1 MSGGGPGTDQRTQR
15 DEPVREDDSVKV
27 LPSPTPAAVPE
38 TARIV
43 EPQPSPRPTPA
54 TMTAATAA
62 EPAAGSGDLW
72 ARVLRGP
79 GITSVLR
86 TILSNLRVQ
95 SLDTAAGR
103 VVLVGEAKYADSA
116 RARQMLIGDA
126 LRRELGRPV
135 ELVIQ
140 GLGGEQGAGPAEAP
154 DGQSG
159 DPEPAGSVDAPLEV
173 RMEKPA
179 PPPPQGLPS
188 EHPLVREAME
198 LFGARIVDVQHRRP
212 AQS

>member
-1 MSGGGPGTDQRTQR
+1 MSGGGPGTDQRAQR

-27 LPSPTPAAVPE
+27 LAPPTPAAVPE
-38 TARIV
+38 TARVV
-43 EPQPSPRPTPA
+43 ERPASPRPTPP
-54 TMTAATAA
+54 TTTAATAA
-62 EPAAGSGDLW
+62 EPAVGSGDLW

-95 SLDTAAGR
+95 SLDAASGR
-103 VVLVGEAKYADSA
+103 VVLVGEAKYAESA
-116 RARQMLIGDA
+116 TARQTLIADA

-140 GLGGEQGAGPAEAP
+140 GVGGESEAGPVNAP
-154 DGQSG
+154 DGH
-159 DPEPAGSVDAPLEV
+159 AGEGESASSVETQREDRV
-173 RMEKPA
+173 DNPA
-179 PPPPQGLPS
+179 PSPPQGLPS